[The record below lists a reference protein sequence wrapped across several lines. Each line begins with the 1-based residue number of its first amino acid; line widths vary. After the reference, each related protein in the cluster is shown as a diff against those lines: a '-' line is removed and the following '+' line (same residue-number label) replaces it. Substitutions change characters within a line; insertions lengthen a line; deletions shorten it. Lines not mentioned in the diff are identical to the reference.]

1 MPECLSRNRPTPVW
15 QQPRQRLGQCVPGPT
30 NVRLPDNPGY
40 RISFPRYNRHE
51 KDGINLSDDYTKEDI
66 SCLITRAVHEED
78 RDDMIPVDLSLA
90 KMVAD
95 HNICLSVF
103 SGEKRALNALWF
115 QLSKE
120 EQLRFFIFCIH
131 QNRLKCHSYDLEHS
145 PYLDYYDRF
154 VKEYKDNE
162 SLRRSLSGY
171 VGSDL
176 SLNKKPNKQRNA
188 YKIANEFLIK

>member
-1 MPECLSRNRPTPVW
+1 
-15 QQPRQRLGQCVPGPT
+15 
-30 NVRLPDNPGY
+30 
-40 RISFPRYNRHE
+40 
-51 KDGINLSDDYTKEDI
+51 
-66 SCLITRAVHEED
+66 
-78 RDDMIPVDLSLA
+78 MIPVDLSLA
-90 KMVAD
+90 KMVAE
-95 HNICLSVF
+95 HNICLSIF

-120 EQLRFFIFCIH
+120 EQLKFFIFCIH

-154 VKEYKDNE
+154 VEEYKDNE

-188 YKIANEFLIK
+188 YKIANAFLIK